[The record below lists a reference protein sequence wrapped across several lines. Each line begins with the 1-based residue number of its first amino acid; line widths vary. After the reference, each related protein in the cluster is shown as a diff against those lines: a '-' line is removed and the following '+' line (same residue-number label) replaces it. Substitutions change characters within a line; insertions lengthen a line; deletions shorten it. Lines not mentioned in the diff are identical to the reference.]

1 MPDSIHNVPVA
12 AGEIETAALPS
23 ASGQSQNILPARHR
37 ETPRGY
43 VSTAERHKPSDVGGT
58 PLGIPY
64 SALYL
69 DSAAGRH
76 TDSVAVSHG
85 RKAIVIGP
93 AAGSAA
99 PPRAIPR
106 AADAGAASWLILGL
120 VGLFMLIAL
129 RYRRHFKFTGRL
141 VYDLAS
147 VKRRRNMF
155 DDTVRETIFG
165 IMLNVLC
172 IVSVGLLLS
181 AGLSYTGYAPAPA
194 AGYLPESLGICL
206 LLTAGYY
213 LCQLIA
219 YLIIGRV
226 FVSRSSTKIWIRG
239 FTAGQ
244 SLLGIVL
251 FPLAMLSVFY
261 PAGMSVLLI
270 LSLSAYLSARLLFI
284 FKGARIFSQQK
295 CSYILFLYYL
305 CSIEIVPVLLIWN
318 IAACMSR

>member
-1 MPDSIHNVPVA
+1 
-12 AGEIETAALPS
+12 
-23 ASGQSQNILPARHR
+23 
-37 ETPRGY
+37 
-43 VSTAERHKPSDVGGT
+43 
-58 PLGIPY
+58 
-64 SALYL
+64 
-69 DSAAGRH
+69 
-76 TDSVAVSHG
+76 
-85 RKAIVIGP
+85 
-93 AAGSAA
+93 
-99 PPRAIPR
+99 
-106 AADAGAASWLILGL
+106 
-120 VGLFMLIAL
+120 MLIAL
-129 RYRRHFKFTGRL
+129 RYRRNFKFTGRL

-155 DDTVRETIFG
+155 DDTVRETTFG

-261 PAGMSVLLI
+261 PAGMSVLL
-270 LSLSAYLSARLLFI
+270 LSLI
-284 FKGARIFSQQK
+284 HI
-295 CSYILFLYYL
+295 
-305 CSIEIVPVLLIWN
+305 
-318 IAACMSR
+318 